1 MEELCQFDLRVM
13 YIMGQDTP
21 SYKVICEF
29 INKYI
34 VPHQYEI
41 FIAITQTIIEM
52 FDLNMDDQYLD
63 GTKIKANSNK
73 YKFVWKP
80 TTFHRRLDKK
90 IKELPSDMGY
100 VSSNELIS
108 SYDVYQ
114 KMINYAVKEKIKI
127 NQIPN
132 GKGKRLTV

>member
-41 FIAITQTIIEM
+41 FIAITQTIIEI
-52 FDLNMDDQYLD
+52 FDLDMDEQYLN
-63 GTKIKANSNK
+63 GTKIEVNSNK
-73 YKFVWKP
+73 YKFVWKL

-90 IKELPSDMGY
+90 IKELLSDMGY

-108 SYDVYQ
+108 SNDVYQ
-114 KMINYAVKEKIKI
+114 KMINYAIKPDLGI
-127 NQIPN
+127 QH
-132 GKGKRLTV
+132 